1 MAKRL
6 VKKMVKCCDCDYWS
20 WDWFD
25 DGEEFQCCL
34 YWWFTKTEIY
44 PDRNPNNPCWEYDDW
59 NCEYFKEREW

>member
-1 MAKRL
+1 
-6 VKKMVKCCDCDYWS
+6 MVKCCDCYYWD

-34 YWWFTKTEIY
+34 YSFFTKTEIY
-44 PDRNPNNPCWEYDDW
+44 PAHNPNNPYWEYDDW